1 MKCDL
6 CKTNDSFY
14 KRFHEGVTLCK
25 RCFRKNIENKV
36 RKTISEYNMLSVD
49 DHIAVAVSGGKD
61 SLSLLHILKKLVS
74 RYPQSKLTAIAIDE
88 GVKLYRDEALNLAE
102 KFSRKRNIPF
112 VVLSFKEFYGY
123 TLDELVRERDLQFPC
138 SVCGV
143 LRRRAIEK
151 LAQMVGA
158 NKIATAHNLDDE
170 VQTFLLNIFH
180 GNAEKINR
188 TGPILSGISG
198 TFLKKIKPFC
208 RIPER
213 EIVLYAYI
221 SGIDFQSITCPYAGT
236 AFRNDLRKI
245 LELIEKKHP
254 GSTHTA
260 FHSIE
265 KIRSSMK
272 NSMHTAQLCAICHW
286 PSSQEVCSVCKLLSK
301 KPLSPAT

>member
-1 MKCDL
+1 
-6 CKTNDSFY
+6 
-14 KRFHEGVTLCK
+14 
-25 RCFRKNIENKV
+25 
-36 RKTISEYNMLSVD
+36 MLSVD

-102 KFSRKRNIPF
+102 NFSRKRNIPF

-272 NSMHTAQLCAICHW
+272 NSMHTAQLCTICNW